1 MTLTRICAALGA
13 AALVV
18 GLATAPDEARSE
30 DQFTIGVTVWD
41 VSTTPFAVPLV
52 KGMRDAAE
60 KANVNLIVSDPK
72 WDASVQVEN
81 VREFIVQG
89 VDAIAIAPIDIAGVL
104 PAVQEALDAGIPVV
118 GALGEIEGV
127 PYIGVDD
134 VEYGRLSARLML
146 EALATVEGEKRIVM
160 FRGTAGGSPDRRRMQ
175 GMGEVLEASG
185 VEHDWVDVTADW
197 LPDKA
202 LTGFQDVLQRFPIA
216 GSVTLVNSM
225 GNCMVPPSLDWAQ
238 RLDRT
243 EIMFVAIDLCQAE
256 EEAIGAG
263 KMYGA
268 VYQDPLIMGALVV
281 DSLVAMQ
288 AAGDFSMLPDFA
300 QVPPIFNCTQ
310 ANYAE
315 CEGRGF

>member
-1 MTLTRICAALGA
+1 MKFSHIAAALGV
-13 AALVV
+13 AALVFGV
-18 GLATAPDEARSE
+18 AAAPDDARSE
-30 DQFTIGVTVWD
+30 DQFTVGVTVWD

-81 VREFIVQG
+81 VR
-89 VDAIAIAPIDIAGVL
+89 DLSSCRRRCDRHRAIDIAGVL

-134 VEYGRLSARLML
+134 IEYGRLSARLML

-202 LTGFQDVLQRFPIA
+202 LTGFQDVLQRFPVA

-238 RLDRT
+238 RLGRT

-256 EEAIGAG
+256 EQAIGAG

-268 VYQDPLIMGALVV
+268 VYQDPLIMRARSWSTAWSPCRLPATF
-281 DSLVAMQ
+281 D
-288 AAGDFSMLPDFA
+288 AARTS
-300 QVPPIFNCTQ
+300 QVPPDFNCTQ
-310 ANYAE
+310 ATTPS